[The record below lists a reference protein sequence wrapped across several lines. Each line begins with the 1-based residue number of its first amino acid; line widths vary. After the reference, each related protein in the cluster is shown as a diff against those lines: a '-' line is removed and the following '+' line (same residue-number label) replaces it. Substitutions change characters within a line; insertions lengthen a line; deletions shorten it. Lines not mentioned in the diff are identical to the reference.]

1 MWQRT
6 GYNRINVT
14 SRRFEFIITRTGVR
28 ISVSAVPMG

>member
-14 SRRFEFIITRTGVR
+14 SPRFGAVAVRTG
-28 ISVSAVPMG
+28 